1 MKKSLSILIAA
12 IAITV
17 GGFTTSSTAS
27 NTIAGIV
34 AASGGEFDN
43 NGRDYD
49 MLLNAVIAADLVA
62 ALDDPAANL
71 TVFAPRDA
79 AFIKLA
85 QDLGYEGSDEEGSF
99 LYIVDA
105 LTVLGGGDPIP
116 VLTDVLLY
124 HVAPER
130 ISLFGVVFLS
140 IFNQDIDTLLGA
152 TIDPFFFRLGDNEPD
167 LRDPRVRWPLNIYA
181 SNGIVHTIDRVL
193 IPLDLP

>member
-1 MKKSLSILIAA
+1 MKKSLSMLVGA
-12 IAITV
+12 IAIAV
-17 GGFTTSSTAS
+17 GGFTTSSSAS
-27 NTIAGIV
+27 NTIVDIV
-34 AASGGEFDN
+34 SASGGEFDN
-43 NGRDYD
+43 NGKDYD
-49 MLLNAVIAADLVA
+49 ILLNAVIAADLVE
-62 ALDDPAANL
+62 ALDDPAANY
-71 TVFAPRDA
+71 TVFAPRDQ

-116 VLTDVLLY
+116 VLTNILLY

-130 ISLFGVVFLS
+130 VSLFGVVILT
-140 IFNQDIDTLLGA
+140 IFDQDIPTLLGE

-193 IPLDLP
+193 IPVDLP